1 MKQIVSELSLL
12 IYLII
17 INYKDL
23 DQVLSEYTGCEKETY
38 TEKLLIELVQDA
50 LADISRYYHIPTLL
64 TEYFRIKKV
73 YKLLGLSELS
83 ILQATM
89 HWIPITVWSEKDTE
103 RAKKL
108 KKEYIEVAKDE
119 K

>member
-12 IYLII
+12 IYLSIM
-17 INYKDL
+17 NYKDL
-23 DQVLSEYTGCEKETY
+23 GQVLSEYTGCEKETY

-64 TEYFRIKKV
+64 TNYFRIKRE
-73 YKLLGLSELS
+73 YELLDLPELS
-83 ILQATM
+83 ILIAAM
-89 HWIPITVWSEKDTE
+89 HWIPVMVWSEKDTE

-108 KKEYIEVAKDE
+108 KKEYIEIAKND